1 MKIVMA
7 TLITL
12 FSLSALA
19 AKTYQVTGPIVEL
32 SDSRI
37 IVQKGSD
44 RWEIERN
51 PNTKVSGDL
60 KVGQKVTIEYSMAA
74 DSVEIKGESKKK

>member
-1 MKIVMA
+1 MKFVV
-7 TLITL
+7 L
-12 FSLSALA
+12 LSSMLLSVGAFA

-37 IVQKGSD
+37 VVQKGSD

-51 PNTKVSGDL
+51 PNTKVTGDL
-60 KVGQKVTIEYSMAA
+60 KVGQKVTIEYTMAA
-74 DSVEIKGESKKK
+74 DSVEIKGDSKKK

>member
-1 MKIVMA
+1 MKNMVLLGA
-7 TLITL
+7 LL
-12 FSLSALA
+12 FSMNAFA

-37 IVQKGSD
+37 IVQKGND

-51 PNTKVSGDL
+51 PNTKVMGDL
-60 KVGQKVTIEYSMAA
+60 KVGQKVTVEYTMAA
-74 DSVEIKGESKKK
+74 DSVEIKSESKKK

>member
-1 MKIVMA
+1 MRFVVVLAAM
-7 TLITL
+7 L
-12 FSLSALA
+12 FSMSAFA
-19 AKTYQVTGPIVEL
+19 AKTYQVMGPIVEL

-51 PNTKVSGDL
+51 PNTKVTGDL
-60 KVGQKVTIEYSMAA
+60 KVGQKVTIEYTMAA
-74 DSVEIKGESKKK
+74 DTVEVKGEGKKK

>member
-1 MKIVMA
+1 MKNMVLLGA
-7 TLITL
+7 LL
-12 FSLSALA
+12 LSMNAFA

-37 IVQKGSD
+37 IVQKGND

-51 PNTKVSGDL
+51 PNTKVMGDL
-60 KVGQKVTIEYSMAA
+60 KVGQKVTVEYTMAA
-74 DSVEIKGESKKK
+74 DSVEIKSESKKK

>member
-1 MKIVMA
+1 MRFVVVLAAM
-7 TLITL
+7 L
-12 FSLSALA
+12 FSMSAFA

-51 PNTKVSGDL
+51 PNTKVTGDL
-60 KVGQKVTIEYSMAA
+60 KVGQKVTIEYTMAA
-74 DSVEIKGESKKK
+74 DTVEVKGEGKKK

>member
-1 MKIVMA
+1 MKNMVLLGA
-7 TLITL
+7 LL
-12 FSLSALA
+12 LSMNAFA

-37 IVQKGSD
+37 IVQKGND

-51 PNTKVSGDL
+51 PNTKVMGDL
-60 KVGQKVTIEYSMAA
+60 KVGQKVTVEYTMAA
-74 DSVEIKGESKKK
+74 DSVEIKSDSKKK

>member
-1 MKIVMA
+1 MKFVVILGAMLLSV
-7 TLITL
+7 
-12 FSLSALA
+12 SALA

-51 PNTKVSGDL
+51 PNTKVTGDL
-60 KVGQKVTIEYSMAA
+60 KVGQKVTIEYTMAA
-74 DSVEIKGESKKK
+74 DTVEVKSEGKKK